1 MTYDATVGAEEKM
14 GSLYQ
19 PDILVPAQYCETLR
33 KKANSEPEKKL
44 MLMILE
50 DAVDCFQK
58 YILVHDARGNT
69 IFAEVEQWI
78 MEENGNWL
86 FSFENVCDALG
97 FNPSYVC
104 QGLLRWKEMKLA
116 ELSKSKNERGLSPA
130 VFKEQVSLSGLPGAR
145 RL

>member
-1 MTYDATVGAEEKM
+1 MTHDATVGVEEKM
-14 GSLYQ
+14 GSLFQ

-44 MLMILE
+44 MLMILG

-58 YILVHDARGNT
+58 YIFVHDARGNT

-86 FSFENVCDALG
+86 FSFEKVCDALG
-97 FNPSYVC
+97 FSPSNVR

-116 ELSKSKNERGLSPA
+116 ELSKSKNGRG
-130 VFKEQVSLSGLPGAR
+130 
-145 RL
+145 

>member
-1 MTYDATVGAEEKM
+1 MTHDVTVGAEEKI
-14 GSLYQ
+14 GPLYQ
-19 PDILVPAQYCETLR
+19 PDILVPAQSFETLR
-33 KKANSEPEKKL
+33 KRANSEPEKKL

-58 YILVHDARGNT
+58 YIMVHDARGNT

-97 FNPSYVC
+97 FNPSYVR
-104 QGLLRWKEMKLA
+104 QGLLHWKEMKLA
-116 ELSKSKNERGLSPA
+116 EHSNSNSGRG
-130 VFKEQVSLSGLPGAR
+130 
-145 RL
+145 